1 MADPSLDA
9 IQPDATSG
17 IDESAQK
24 EQEELLYY
32 RRGQTL
38 QLDKLQ
44 HELESLKQD
53 TALRKKFARR
63 ISLLVVAWLFVVLLM
78 LGSNRFAV
86 TISNHSF
93 RLSDNVLLALVGS
106 TTANVLGIFVIVIH
120 YLFPDRRP
128 MS

>member
-63 ISLLVVAWLFVVLLM
+63 ISLLVIAWLFVVFLM
-78 LGSNRFAV
+78 LGSNIFAV

-93 RLSDNVLLALVGS
+93 RLSYNVLLALVGS